1 MVWTNRNGE
10 EKMMWVIAKT
20 EKPRFQTIE
29 TQVLL
34 YDDEKKRFIFQIST
48 DKDKLIL
55 YGKDAVFAFFALQ
68 LEEVNDLLKWL
79 NAKGYKVIPDYTGS
93 GKDSK

>member
-1 MVWTNRNGE
+1 
-10 EKMMWVIAKT
+10 MWVIAKT

-48 DKDKLIL
+48 NKDKLIL
-55 YGKDAVFAFFALQ
+55 YGKDAVFAFFASQ

-79 NAKGYKVIPDYTGS
+79 NAKGYKVVPDYTML
-93 GKDSK
+93 GKDVK